1 MHNPQNTLAWD
12 PHELCMYPNPSS
24 YVWVPS
30 HPNVYWNCACITTPL
45 LRVESPKSAG
55 GRSGFRMW
63 NDSIAKYKS
72 LFVCGVVINPLYHR
86 RGGSEVHQKKEG
98 IFDMTLRLACSS
110 RSAMRFLLENQSY
123 LLCLAPRLCTFLF
136 VSEPFWQP
144 YGQYL
149 WSGIKHK
156 PSPRRPRRPRV
167 VLSSFSAIQKENVR
181 HCNNIVISVI
191 PSDSNQT
198 GMILRTQLKIATLE
212 GPHGRDW
219 KQR

>member
-1 MHNPQNTLAWD
+1 
-12 PHELCMYPNPSS
+12 
-24 YVWVPS
+24 
-30 HPNVYWNCACITTPL
+30 
-45 LRVESPKSAG
+45 
-55 GRSGFRMW
+55 
-63 NDSIAKYKS
+63 
-72 LFVCGVVINPLYHR
+72 
-86 RGGSEVHQKKEG
+86 
-98 IFDMTLRLACSS
+98 MTLRLACSS

-198 GMILRTQLKIATLE
+198 GKILRTQLKIAPWKDRMVEIENKDSFGSMQWQFQKLLRVRNILLK
-212 GPHGRDW
+212 HHVNKSRDP
-219 KQR
+219 KFTIPSSNSHYTPKDSHKYTTFT